1 MSVQKCDHSNNAEW
15 NERDTYEITHF
26 MICVECQ
33 YKSIECESTEKD
45 ELNRAA
51 SGHESATDE

>member
-15 NERDTYEITHF
+15 NCRDMFEITHF
-26 MICVECQ
+26 IMCIECQ
-33 YKSIECESTEKD
+33 YKSIECEPTEKD

-51 SGHESATDE
+51 SGHESTNGE